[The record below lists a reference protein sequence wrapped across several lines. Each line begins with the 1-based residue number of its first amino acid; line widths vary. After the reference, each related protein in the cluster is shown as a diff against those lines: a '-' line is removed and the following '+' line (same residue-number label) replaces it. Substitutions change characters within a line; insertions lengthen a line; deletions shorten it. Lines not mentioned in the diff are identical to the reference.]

1 MDDNVH
7 PTQTLRLVDRLIR
20 ANRDFELLIV
30 PGAEHF
36 FVGYEFYVRRRKWDF
51 LVRNLLG
58 AEPPA
63 GYRLAAAPMD
73 FAAFAEIMGD

>member
-7 PTQTLRLVDRLIR
+7 PTLTLRLVNRLIA
-20 ANRDFELLIV
+20 ANKDFELLIV

-51 LVRNLLG
+51 IVRHLLG
-58 AEPPA
+58 SEPPA
-63 GYRLAAAPMD
+63 GYRLAEQQMD
-73 FAAFAEIMGD
+73 FTSFAEIMGG